1 MIASLA
7 GSDEFSGFFDPLAD
21 GVALTTLGFF
31 LVFGV
36 GVLGQPH
43 MLHKFYMMRDPRQ
56 LRWIPLILAGS
67 QAVCLLIW
75 VGLGVAVPALVA
87 QGRMTPLVSAD
98 TAAPR
103 FLLEFGSPA
112 LSGLV
117 VTAVVAAIMSTADSF
132 LNIGSAA
139 LVRDVPRLLGWP
151 VSDKLA
157 HARWATLVVAL
168 AAAGLALAYD
178 DLVALL
184 GTFAFGTLGA
194 ALAPVLAVGLN
205 WKRVTATAASAA
217 MGTGLVV
224 SLSLELVRRLS
235 PSGTLAEMG
244 LASGALPAA
253 VALLASLSVVM
264 VVSWLTGTEDGED
277 IAPDVLAIME
287 S

>member
-1 MIASLA
+1 
-7 GSDEFSGFFDPLAD
+7 
-21 GVALTTLGFF
+21 
-31 LVFGV
+31 
-36 GVLGQPH
+36 

-56 LRWIPLILAGS
+56 LRWIPMILGGS

-75 VGLGVAVPALVA
+75 VGLGVAVPALVT
-87 QGRMTPLVSAD
+87 QGRMAPLVVAD

-103 FLLEFGSPA
+103 FLMEFSTPA

-151 VSDKLA
+151 VSTRLA
-157 HARWATLVVAL
+157 PARWATLGVAV
-168 AAAGLALAYD
+168 AAAALALAYD

-194 ALAPVLAVGLN
+194 ALAPALALGLN

-217 MGTGLVV
+217 IATGLVV
-224 SLSLELVRRLS
+224 SLSLELVRLLS
-235 PSGTLAEMG
+235 PSGTLVELGMA
-244 LASGALPAA
+244 AGALPAA
-253 VALLASLSVVM
+253 VALMASLSVLM
-264 VVSWLTGTEDGED
+264 VVSWLTGRDDGDD
-277 IAPDVLAIME
+277 IAPDVLAVME